1 MAFIFPNLTKHG
13 IQFQIGDDLDS
24 LQNNMAV
31 RRQKRSSSY
40 FAVLM
45 IFTIAINR
53 RSRYSVSALN
63 TAGESV
69 GKREGS
75 LSYIDFN
82 RLYWFL
88 SQDRGVGRHL
98 GVGGLN
104 GLLLRHSKTLLHA
117 FCLLLILLSGDMC
130 VYNAGPPQYPCGK
143 CKKGVR
149 KKSKG
154 YLL

>member
-1 MAFIFPNLTKHG
+1 MAFIVPNLTKHG
-13 IQFQIGDDLDS
+13 TQFQIGDYLDS

-45 IFTIAINR
+45 IFTIVINH
-53 RSRYSVSALN
+53 RSRYLVSALN
-63 TAGESV
+63 TADESV

-75 LSYIDFN
+75 LSYIDFKG
-82 RLYWFL
+82 LYWFL

-104 GLLLRHSKTLLHA
+104 GFLLRHSKTLLHA
-117 FCLLLILLSGDMC
+117 LCLSLILLTGGMC
-130 VYNAGPPQYPCGK
+130 VYNAGPPQYPCRSV
-143 CKKGVR
+143 KKE
-149 KKSKG
+149 
-154 YLL
+154 